1 VTEVVHAPYDGVTYS
16 VTDAGSGRTVL
27 LLHGG
32 SGPASVAPFGE
43 RLAGDHR
50 VIVPTHPGWGDSV
63 RPEWFT
69 GVGRLAEMYLE
80 LLDDLDVTDVLV
92 VGSSIGGWIASEIA
106 VRDRGRRV
114 GGLVLM
120 NAVGPV
126 LPGQAVVGPPAPL
139 PEAGSS
145 AAGAAA
151 RGAVAGAGGPAPR
164 PGPGPGPAAFE
175 ALRAYG
181 GESLNDPSLLPR
193 LSRISVPTLVVWGQ
207 DDTMVSPAFGRE
219 YAAAIPGA
227 IFVGIPDAGHV
238 PVREQPEAVLATIV
252 EFEGGRIGGGASSLN

>member
-1 VTEVVHAPYDGVTYS
+1 MTEVVHAPYDGVTYNLA
-16 VTDAGSGRTVL
+16 DEGSGRVVL

-32 SGPASVAPFGE
+32 SGPGSVAPFGE
-43 RLAGDHR
+43 LLAGDHR
-50 VIVPTHPGWGDSV
+50 VILPTHPGWNDTA
-63 RPEWFT
+63 RPAWFT

-92 VGSSIGGWIASEIA
+92 IGSSIGGWIASEIT
-106 VRDRGRRV
+106 VRDRARRV

-126 LPGQAVVGPPAPL
+126 LPGQAVAGPPEPR
-139 PEAGSS
+139 P
-145 AAGAAA
+145 
-151 RGAVAGAGGPAPR
+151 GAGGGAAGVPAGR
-164 PGPGPGPAAFE
+164 PGQGPSPAAFE

-193 LSRISVPTLVVWGQ
+193 LSRILVPTLVVWGEN
-207 DDTMVSPAFGRE
+207 DTMVTPAFGRE

-227 IFVGIPDAGHV
+227 IFVGIPEAGHV
-238 PVREQPEAVLATIV
+238 PVREQPGAVVAAIGDFEA
-252 EFEGGRIGGGASSLN
+252 GASEQGRVH